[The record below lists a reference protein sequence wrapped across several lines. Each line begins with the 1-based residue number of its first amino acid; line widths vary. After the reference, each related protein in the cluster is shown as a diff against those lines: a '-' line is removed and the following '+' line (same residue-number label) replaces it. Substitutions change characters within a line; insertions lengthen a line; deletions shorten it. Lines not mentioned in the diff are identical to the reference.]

1 MSKPDFSTNI
11 LDWHWV
17 RKAKQ
22 KKTFVNLLKNCC
34 YCLNVLIWHEKSTQN
49 VREKR
54 NRKIRTKLK
63 IKIMRKKKKIE
74 KKTN

>member
-49 VREKR
+49 VREKQKPQ
-54 NRKIRTKLK
+54 N
-63 IKIMRKKKKIE
+63 
-74 KKTN
+74 

>member
-22 KKTFVNLLKNCC
+22 KKQNFLSIYLK
-34 YCLNVLIWHEKSTQN
+34 TAA
-49 VREKR
+49 
-54 NRKIRTKLK
+54 TA
-63 IKIMRKKKKIE
+63 
-74 KKTN
+74 

>member
-22 KKTFVNLLKNCC
+22 KKTFCQF
-34 YCLNVLIWHEKSTQN
+34 T
-49 VREKR
+49 
-54 NRKIRTKLK
+54 
-63 IKIMRKKKKIE
+63 
-74 KKTN
+74 

>member
-11 LDWHWV
+11 LEHWV

-49 VREKR
+49 VREI
-54 NRKIRTKLK
+54 NETAKLGLNK
-63 IKIMRKKKKIE
+63 NKDHAQKKKIE
-74 KKTN
+74 KKN

>member
-22 KKTFVNLLKNCC
+22 KKKLLSI
-34 YCLNVLIWHEKSTQN
+34 Y
-49 VREKR
+49 
-54 NRKIRTKLK
+54 LK
-63 IKIMRKKKKIE
+63 
-74 KKTN
+74 TAATA

>member
-22 KKTFVNLLKNCC
+22 KKQTFCQF
-34 YCLNVLIWHEKSTQN
+34 T
-49 VREKR
+49 
-54 NRKIRTKLK
+54 
-63 IKIMRKKKKIE
+63 
-74 KKTN
+74 